1 MGVQPIAPVGEP
13 FDPNF
18 HEAVATEERD
28 DMPANTVSGE
38 MLRGYRIGNR
48 VIRHSMVK
56 VTTNAAAPKKD
67 ETAPPDTPP
76 DAGSTENEAVDLDP
90 PVDVIE

>member
-1 MGVQPIAPVGEP
+1 MGVQPIATVGET

-18 HEAVATEERD
+18 HEAVADRGSD
-28 DMPANTVSGE
+28 DLPANTISAE

-56 VTTNAAAPKKD
+56 VTTARHRQERGKAASSHPR
-67 ETAPPDTPP
+67 TGRYPSPPISPNSPT
-76 DAGSTENEAVDLDP
+76 
-90 PVDVIE
+90 